1 MRARSF
7 DRTLLIVVALL
18 LVLGLVM
25 VQSASGPVAAD
36 RLDDPW
42 YYVKRQSAAMV
53 VGLSA
58 CGVLA
63 FTPYEALRRHA
74 WAAYAAV
81 LVGLVLVFVPGLSNR
96 VNGASRWISM
106 GSVNLQPSEFA
117 KIVSLLCMAH
127 FIDSKHGRLSD
138 LKGVLLPTLLI
149 PAPLMAL
156 ILLEPDFGTTAI
168 VGGMALVMLY
178 VAGLRMQYL
187 YVFGGLAV
195 LGAIPAVMLAS
206 YRMKRVTSFLD
217 PWADAAGAGYQV
229 IQSMIAFH
237 SGGLVGRGLGESQAK
252 HLFLPEPWTDFV
264 AAVMAEELGLVSV
277 VALLTLYSLL
287 VWRGMV
293 VARQAHD
300 LFGVLLATSVT
311 AMIGLQAFFNLG
323 VVMGVVPPKGLVLP
337 FMSYGAS
344 AIIAHLM
351 CVGLLLNVSANGAA
365 PARTPPIYRPAASA
379 EGVVLT

>member
-7 DRTLLIVVALL
+7 DRILLVVVALL

-36 RLDDPW
+36 RLHDPW
-42 YYVKRQSAAMV
+42 YYVKRQGVAMV
-53 VGLSA
+53 AGLFSCTA
-58 CGVLA
+58 LA
-63 FTPYEALRRHA
+63 FAPYESLRKHA

-81 LVGLVLVFVPGLSNR
+81 IVGLLLVFVPGIAHR
-96 VNGASRWISM
+96 VNGASRWIGM
-106 GSVNLQPSEFA
+106 GSIHLQPSEFA
-117 KIVSLLCMAH
+117 KLVAVLCLAH
-127 FIDSKHGRLSD
+127 FIDQKGGRLGD
-138 LKGVLLPTLLI
+138 LRQVLLPTVLI
-149 PAPLMAL
+149 PVPLMAL

-168 VGGMALVMLY
+168 VGGMTFVTLY
-178 VAGLRMQYL
+178 VAGLRTQYL
-187 YVFGGLAV
+187 YAIGGLAL

-237 SGGLVGRGLGESQAK
+237 SGGLTGRGLGESQAK

-264 AAVMAEELGLVSV
+264 AAVMAEEMGLLSV
-277 VALLTLYSLL
+277 FALLTLYSLL
-287 VWRGMV
+287 VWRGMAI
-293 VARQAHD
+293 ARQAND
-300 LFGVLLATSVT
+300 LFGVLLATSLT
-311 AMIGLQAFFNLG
+311 AMLGLQAFFNLG

-337 FMSYGAS
+337 FMSYGSS

-351 CVGLLLNVSANGAA
+351 CVGLLLNVSANGSA
-365 PARTPPIYRPAASA
+365 PQRTPPVFRPAVSA
-379 EGVVLT
+379 EGVVLS